1 MFVKLLRSVAIGLIV
16 GAILLA
22 AMPSLRKINTLTAPQ
37 FDSADETPA
46 SYNSAVRRA
55 APAVVNVYNRSM
67 NSTAHN
73 QLEIRTLGSGVIMDQ
88 RGYIITNKHVINDA
102 DQIIVALQ
110 DGRVFEALLVGSD
123 TLTDL
128 AVLKINATG
137 GLPTIPINNKRV
149 PHIGDVVLAIGHPY
163 NLGQT
168 ITQGIISATGRI
180 GLNPTGRQNFL
191 QTDASINH
199 GNSGGALVNSLGEL
213 MGINTLS
220 FDKSNDGETPEG
232 IGFAI
237 PFQLATKIMDKLIR
251 DGRVIRGYIGISG
264 REIAPLHAQGGGM
277 DQIQGIVVNEVSP
290 DGPAAQ
296 AGIQVNDLIISV
308 NNKPAVSALETMDQV
323 AEIRP
328 GSVISVVV
336 MRDDKQLT
344 LQVTIQEY
352 PATN

>member
-22 AMPSLRKINTLTAPQ
+22 AVPSLRKINTLTAPQ

-46 SYNSAVRRA
+46 SYNPAVRRA

-149 PHIGDVVLAIGHPY
+149 PHIGDVVLAIGNPY

-290 DGPAAQ
+290 DGPAAR

>member
-149 PHIGDVVLAIGHPY
+149 PHIGDVVLAIGNPY

-264 REIAPLHAQGGGM
+264 RELHHCTLR
-277 DQIQGIVVNEVSP
+277 
-290 DGPAAQ
+290 AA
-296 AGIQVNDLIISV
+296 GWIKFRGLW
-308 NNKPAVSALETMDQV
+308 
-323 AEIRP
+323 
-328 GSVISVVV
+328 
-336 MRDDKQLT
+336 LT
-344 LQVTIQEY
+344 KFPRMVRQRRRAFRLTI
-352 PATN
+352 

>member
-1 MFVKLLRSVAIGLIV
+1 MFLKLLRPVLLGLIV
-16 GAILLA
+16 AALLLVL
-22 AMPSLRKINTLTAPQ
+22 MPSLRKHGAESTPVYN
-37 FDSADETPA
+37 SADDTPL

-55 APAVVNVYNRSM
+55 APAVVNVYNRGVS
-67 NSTAHN
+67 NGGRN

-88 RGYIITNKHVINDA
+88 RGYILTNKHVINDA

-123 TLTDL
+123 GLTDL
-128 AVLKINATG
+128 AVLKINAAS
-137 GLPTIPINNKRV
+137 LPTIPINDKRK
-149 PHIGDVVLAIGHPY
+149 PHIGDVVMAIGNPY

-180 GLNPTGRQNFL
+180 GLNPSGRQSFL

-237 PFQLATKIMDKLIR
+237 PTQLATKIMEKLIR
-251 DGRVIRGYIGISG
+251 DGRVIRGYIGIGG
-264 REIAPLHAQGGGM
+264 REISPMHGPVT
-277 DQIQGIVVNEVSP
+277 GI
-290 DGPAAQ
+290 
-296 AGIQVNDLIISV
+296 
-308 NNKPAVSALETMDQV
+308 
-323 AEIRP
+323 
-328 GSVISVVV
+328 
-336 MRDDKQLT
+336 DK
-344 LQVTIQEY
+344 I
-352 PATN
+352 

>member
-1 MFVKLLRSVAIGLIV
+1 M
-16 GAILLA
+16 
-22 AMPSLRKINTLTAPQ
+22 NT
-37 FDSADETPA
+37 
-46 SYNSAVRRA
+46 NS
-55 APAVVNVYNRSM
+55 
-67 NSTAHN
+67 HN

-123 TLTDL
+123 SLTDL

-137 GLPTIPINNKRV
+137 GLPTIPINPRRV
-149 PHIGDVVLAIGHPY
+149 PHIGDVVLAIGNPY

-251 DGRVIRGYIGISG
+251 DGRVIRGYIGIGG
-264 REIAPLHAQGGGM
+264 REIAPLHAQSGGM
-277 DQIQGIVVNEVSP
+277 DQLQGIVVNEVSP
-290 DGPAAQ
+290 DGASGSNARHPSQ
-296 AGIQVNDLIISV
+296 RSLIISV
-308 NNKPAVSALETMDQV
+308 NNKPAISALETMDQV

-328 GSVISVVV
+328 GSVIPVVV